1 MAERILGEE
10 LKAIVSSKNGISLD
24 DCEWHIEAWCST
36 YKVVTIAKRECIALG
51 EGKYAFRINTLNI
64 GVGTPKIKVVAEVAD
79 GDYEDDGKRTTIGGC
94 SVLDDDGEQV
104 KIVRYGRA

>member
-10 LKAIVSSKNGISLD
+10 LKAIVSSKSGISLD

-51 EGKYAFRINTLNI
+51 GGEYAFRIDTTALGI
-64 GVGTPKIKVVAEVAD
+64 GTPKIKVVAEVAD
-79 GDYEDDGKRTTIGGC
+79 GDFEDDGKRTTIGGC
-94 SVLDDDGEQV
+94 PMLDDDGEQV

>member
-10 LKAIVSSKNGISLD
+10 LKAIVSSKSGISLD
-24 DCEWHIEAWCST
+24 DCEWHIEVWCST
-36 YKVVTIAKRECIALG
+36 YKVVTIRKDECIALG
-51 EGKYAFRINTLNI
+51 EGKYAFRIDTTALGI
-64 GVGTPKIKVVAEVAD
+64 GTPKIKVVAEVAD

-94 SVLDDDGEQV
+94 PVLDNDGEQV